1 MIIICLFTFLF
12 FPPCNINRALDK
24 SRDFVNMC
32 YVLLCVAGWLLGPH
46 MIQLCVCVLPT
57 ERSRSV
63 FPTYIYRRERERKG
77 FEPNTNAVSYFGLLL
92 HIPRQPRSLPCLTRW
107 QMGEREREKLESYSF
122 ICDSTIRPIYVCTGA
137 VDRRQKT
144 FNHRFFS
151 PAGAGL
157 YFILCFCTIKKKKEK
172 KRSCWRCVA
181 MKPRFPA
188 LNPNQ

>member
-63 FPTYIYRRERERKG
+63 FPTYIYRREREREK
-77 FEPNTNAVSYFGLLL
+77 VSNQTQTPFLILGCSY
-92 HIPRQPRSLPCLTRW
+92 ISLGSRARCRVSRGDKW
-107 QMGEREREKLESYSF
+107 ERERERSSRVTPL
-122 ICDSTIRPIYVCTGA
+122 YVT
-137 VDRRQKT
+137 R
-144 FNHRFFS
+144 
-151 PAGAGL
+151 L
-157 YFILCFCTIKKKKEK
+157 
-172 KRSCWRCVA
+172 
-181 MKPRFPA
+181 
-188 LNPNQ
+188 